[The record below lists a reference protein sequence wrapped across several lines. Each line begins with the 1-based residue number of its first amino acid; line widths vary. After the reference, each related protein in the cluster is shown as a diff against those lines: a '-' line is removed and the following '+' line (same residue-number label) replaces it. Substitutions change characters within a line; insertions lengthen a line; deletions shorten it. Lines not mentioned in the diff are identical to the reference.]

1 MWNMI
6 WPLLI
11 VVGANTIYNIST
23 KSTPSDVNAFA
34 SLATSYF
41 IAMLGSVVMFFFTAD
56 SKNLLMEISKT
67 NWSALALGIA
77 IVGLEFG
84 YICIY
89 RAGWK
94 IGVASL
100 VANISLACVLLLIG
114 LFVYK
119 EVITLK
125 QLLGMGICAI
135 GLMLIVKGKI
145 RSLDMR
151 DLIYVLC
158 CHYLG
163 EN

>member
-41 IAMLGSVVMFFFTAD
+41 IAMLGSVVMFFITSD
-56 SKNLLMEISKT
+56 SKNLLVEISKT
-67 NWSALALGIA
+67 NWSALALGVA

-100 VANISLACVLLLIG
+100 VANISLACVLLLVG

-119 EVITLK
+119 EIITLK
-125 QLLGMGICAI
+125 QLFGMGICAI
-135 GLMLIVKGKI
+135 GLMLIVK
-145 RSLDMR
+145 
-151 DLIYVLC
+151 
-158 CHYLG
+158 
-163 EN
+163 

>member
-41 IAMLGSVVMFFFTAD
+41 IAMLGSVVMFFITSD
-56 SKNLLMEISKT
+56 SKNLLVEVSKT

-100 VANISLACVLLLIG
+100 VANISLACVLLLVG

-125 QLLGMGICAI
+125 QLLGMGICAV
-135 GLMLIVKGKI
+135 GLMLIVK
-145 RSLDMR
+145 
-151 DLIYVLC
+151 
-158 CHYLG
+158 
-163 EN
+163 

>member
-11 VVGANTIYNIST
+11 VIGANTIYNIST

-41 IAMLGSVVMFFFTAD
+41 IAMLGSVVMFFLTSD
-56 SKNLLMEISKT
+56 SKNLLVEISKT

-125 QLLGMGICAI
+125 QLLGMGICAV
-135 GLMLIVKGKI
+135 GLMLIVK
-145 RSLDMR
+145 
-151 DLIYVLC
+151 
-158 CHYLG
+158 
-163 EN
+163 

>member
-6 WPLLI
+6 WPLLV

-23 KSTPSDVNAFA
+23 KSTPGDVNAFA

-41 IAMLGSVVMFFFTAD
+41 IATIGSVVMFFLTSD

-67 NWSALALGIA
+67 NWSALALGVA

-114 LFVYK
+114 LFIYK

-135 GLMLIVKGKI
+135 GLILIVK
-145 RSLDMR
+145 
-151 DLIYVLC
+151 
-158 CHYLG
+158 
-163 EN
+163 

>member
-1 MWNMI
+1 
-6 WPLLI
+6 
-11 VVGANTIYNIST
+11 V
-23 KSTPSDVNAFA
+23 
-34 SLATSYF
+34 
-41 IAMLGSVVMFFFTAD
+41 
-56 SKNLLMEISKT
+56 EISKT

-100 VANISLACVLLLIG
+100 VANISLACVLLLVG

-119 EVITLK
+119 EIITLK

-135 GLMLIVKGKI
+135 GLMLIVK
-145 RSLDMR
+145 
-151 DLIYVLC
+151 
-158 CHYLG
+158 
-163 EN
+163 

>member
-23 KSTPSDVNAFA
+23 KATPSDVNAFA
-34 SLATSYF
+34 SLAMSYL
-41 IAMLGSVVMFFFTAD
+41 IATIGSVLMFFLTSD
-56 SKNLLMEISKT
+56 SKNLLVELSKT

-100 VANISLACVLLLIG
+100 VANISLACVLILIG
-114 LFVYK
+114 LFIYK

-135 GLMLIVKGKI
+135 GLMLIVK
-145 RSLDMR
+145 
-151 DLIYVLC
+151 
-158 CHYLG
+158 
-163 EN
+163 

>member
-41 IAMLGSVVMFFFTAD
+41 IAMLGSVVMFLLTTD
-56 SKNLLMEISKT
+56 SKNLLVEVSKT

-100 VANISLACVLLLIG
+100 VANISLACVLLLVG
-114 LFVYK
+114 LCVYK

-135 GLMLIVKGKI
+135 GLMLIVK
-145 RSLDMR
+145 
-151 DLIYVLC
+151 
-158 CHYLG
+158 
-163 EN
+163 

>member
-23 KSTPSDVNAFA
+23 KSTPGDVNAFA

-41 IAMLGSVVMFFFTAD
+41 IATIGSVLMFFLTSD
-56 SKNLLMEISKT
+56 SKNLLVEISKT

-89 RAGWK
+89 RADWK

-125 QLLGMGICAI
+125 QLLGMGICAV
-135 GLMLIVKGKI
+135 GLMLIVK
-145 RSLDMR
+145 
-151 DLIYVLC
+151 
-158 CHYLG
+158 
-163 EN
+163 

>member
-6 WPLLI
+6 WPLLV

-34 SLATSYF
+34 SLSTSYF

-56 SKNLLMEISKT
+56 SKNLLVEISKT

-114 LFVYK
+114 VFFYK

-135 GLMLIVKGKI
+135 GLMLIVK
-145 RSLDMR
+145 
-151 DLIYVLC
+151 
-158 CHYLG
+158 
-163 EN
+163 